1 MAFTGVYET
10 DDVHSFK
17 AVVVPP
23 TWWTDAQKEFIYER
37 GLLHV
42 VQDAN
47 LILQRVKD
55 AINGGETTEPH
66 SHGITVNLDVT
77 KVTEDGN
84 EEVECF
90 ELTPIESKA
99 LGIAMCHF
107 NLLDLADILENGVGV
122 FEHFVE
128 ME

>member
-10 DDVHSFK
+10 DDADFLTFN

-23 TWWTDAQKEFIYER
+23 TWWTDAQKECIYER

-42 VQDAN
+42 VQDAK
-47 LILQRVKD
+47 LILERLKEVM
-55 AINGGETTEPH
+55 NGAETTEPH

-122 FEHFVE
+122 FEHSV
-128 ME
+128 